1 MSWTRTVAAEWGHH
15 GITVNSVVPA
25 IWTPMY
31 NEYRARLQPDELAQH
46 DAGMRAHVPIGGKL
60 GDAEQDLG
68 PVMVFLASDDSH
80 FITGQ
85 IISVNG
91 GIGMVR

>member
-1 MSWTRTVAAEWGHH
+1 MMRLR
-15 GITVNSVVPA
+15 VP
-25 IWTPMY
+25 
-31 NEYRARLQPDELAQH
+31 L
-46 DAGMRAHVPIGGKL
+46 GGKL
-60 GDAEQDLG
+60 GDPDADLG
-68 PVMVFLASDDSH
+68 PVMVFLASDDAR